1 MKKSITSFSPRA
13 AMMLLATLLLTLT
26 AQTAWAQENPFDVYR
41 LNGGMGNLTITTSGE
56 YDADGTIDGNLII
69 VAAGVTL
76 NVKGLTVNGNIQGA
90 ESTLNVKFGLQA
102 TDIQAG
108 TIIMNSSDGTI
119 EASNIEA
126 TELTMTN
133 GTITCT
139 SGTFRFMSGT
149 VSGGTIE
156 ASNIRAYGG
165 TISGGTLTAVGFSAS
180 WASPLTI
187 RGGII
192 SATVF
197 EILGNNTTIDAT
209 DPYLSLTV
217 DTYSRLEGDG
227 LFISNRDLIDGDG
240 TVYAASATAVDL
252 SAIAG
257 KTLRPAYTV
266 TFDENGGSDVSN
278 LTVAGGSTISDPGST
293 KTGYT
298 ATWKKGE
305 DVYNFTAKVE
315 NDLTLTAQWTANTYY
330 VHFDGNGSTSG
341 SMDNQSFTYDA
352 ALQALTDNAFDR
364 TGYAFAGWAIAADGA
379 VMYANQEEVQNLTA
393 DANGIYDL
401 YAKWKKLMTNADISV
416 IIPTQ
421 EWANSELTPEI
432 TVKDGETTLTLT
444 TDYTVTPPSGTIQDA
459 GDYIYTITGAGNYS
473 GATTATFTITPK
485 VVDNYGTWVLTVD
498 QNGRKATFNGNYNGA
513 DQIYTTEDRYVEEVE
528 IVRTFPTSMGSDQYS
543 TLMLPFTVNSN
554 NLDGVSGIYT
564 FNGVTDDGNGNLT
577 VNVTKVWESGDPDI
591 LDLDAYKPYLV
602 KMNAAT
608 LVINGGVTLKC
619 SIGAVTNVVKDN
631 WSLNGTLGYIQWL
644 STNDRKDE
652 IGSVYGFAAGTN
664 GSTISVGDFVKVKSG
679 AFIYPLRAYL
689 KYSPATSARG
699 LKRGSETL
707 PDRIPVVVRY
717 DSPTGIEEMERE
729 TSDGDAWFTID
740 GRRLSGEPTQH
751 GIYIRQGR
759 KHVIK

>member
-1 MKKSITSFSPRA
+1 MKKTITSFSTRA

-26 AQTAWAQENPFDVYR
+26 AQTVWAQENPFDTYT
-41 LNGGMGNLTITTSGE
+41 GSGDLTITEPGE

-69 VAAGVTL
+69 DTEGVTL
-76 NVKGLTVNGNIQGA
+76 NVNGRLIVTGNIQGA
-90 ESTLNVKFGLQA
+90 ESTLNVYTHLQA
-102 TDIQAG
+102 KNIHAG
-108 TIIMNSSDGTI
+108 TIIMNWSDGSIDATSIEAHELTVTGGTI
-119 EASNIEA
+119 TTQGDITVHHELTVSGGSIEASNEASNIEVN
-126 TELTMTN
+126 ELTMTN
-133 GTITCT
+133 GKITCT
-139 SGTFRFMSGT
+139 SGIFTFMSGT

-156 ASNIRAYGG
+156 AINIRAWGG
-165 TISGGTLTAVGFSAS
+165 TISGGTLTAGRFSAS

-192 SATVF
+192 STTVF
-197 EILGNNTTIDAT
+197 EINDNTTIDAT
-209 DPYLSLTV
+209 DPYLSIKVSNYYL
-217 DTYSRLEGDG
+217 LIGGDG
-227 LFISNRDLIDGDG
+227 LFISNRDLIDVDG

-266 TFDENGGSDVSN
+266 TFDENGGSTVTD

-298 ATWKKGE
+298 ATWYDDANSSE
-305 DVYNFTAKVE
+305 YDFTA
-315 NDLTLTAQWTANTYY
+315 
-330 VHFDGNGSTSG
+330 
-341 SMDNQSFTYDA
+341 
-352 ALQALTDNAFDR
+352 
-364 TGYAFAGWAIAADGA
+364 A
-379 VMYANQEEVQNLTA
+379 VTTNLA
-393 DANGIYDL
+393 L

-485 VVDNYGTWVLTVD
+485 VVDNYGTWVLTED

-513 DQIYTTEDRYVEEVE
+513 EQIYTTEDIYVGEVE
-528 IVRTFPTSMGSDQYS
+528 IVRTFPTTMGSSQYS
-543 TLMLPFTVNSN
+543 TLMLPFKVSTSE
-554 NLDGVSGIYT
+554 LTGVSGIYT

-577 VNVTKVWESGDPDI
+577 VNVTKVWESGDPGI

-608 LVINGGVTLKC
+608 LVINGGVTLK
-619 SIGAVTNVVKDN
+619 STIDAVTNVVKDN

-664 GSTISVGDFVKVKSG
+664 SSTISVGDFVRVKSG